1 MSVKIT
7 LLIKCFLFNIPIFLN
22 KGATIR
28 LYLEKIRNGLL
39 KKTLE
44 YIEGCGL
51 VES

>member
-1 MSVKIT
+1 VNES
-7 LLIKCFLFNIPIFLN
+7 L
-22 KGATIR
+22 A